1 MQDIEN
7 IAELV
12 YCCLILYDVAIEE
25 CILSSKEIPESADY
39 YECVDD
45 EGAPDGEPA
54 GALAALAF
62 IQQENEALT
71 DHQLK
76 LNHVA

>member
-1 MQDIEN
+1 
-7 IAELV
+7 
-12 YCCLILYDVAIEE
+12 VAIEE
-25 CILSSKEIPESADY
+25 CILSSEEIPESADY

-45 EGAPDGEPA
+45 EGALDGEPA

-62 IQQENEALT
+62 IQQENETLT